1 MEYCSDCNLFY
12 KKSFKSDYI
21 KSVKHQEKL
30 DGYYLKKFNLFVHI

>member
-21 KSVKHQEKL
+21 KSVKHQKN
-30 DGYYLKKFNLFVHI
+30 GYYYKKFNLFMHI